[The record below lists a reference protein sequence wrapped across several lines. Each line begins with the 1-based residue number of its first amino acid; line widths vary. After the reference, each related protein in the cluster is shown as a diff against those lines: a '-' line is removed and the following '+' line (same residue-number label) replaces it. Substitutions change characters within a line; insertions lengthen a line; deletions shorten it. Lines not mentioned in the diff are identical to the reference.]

1 MVTTAALIVAAG
13 RGRRVGGPL
22 PKQYRTLQGRAVL
35 GHSVLRFAAH
45 PRIDRVRVVIDPA
58 DRPLYDDA
66 VRESAAAGKL
76 LAPVAGGASRQDSV
90 RLGLES
96 LAKAPP
102 DRVLIHDGARPL
114 VAAAVIDGTL
124 DALDAHDGAIAA
136 LAVSDSLKQAAP
148 GDALAVVTGSVPR
161 ENLWRAQTPQ
171 GFRYQAILDAHRAAA
186 GGALTDDTAAA
197 GGALTDAAAGGGVL
211 TDDAAVAAHAGL
223 TVALT
228 AGDEDN
234 LKITTEQDFSRA
246 ERIMAAQGARA
257 AAAETARETRVGMGF
272 DVHRFGPGD
281 HLMLGGVAVPHE
293 RGVIGHSDGDVV
305 LHAIVDALLGAIAA
319 GDIGTHFPPSDEAW
333 RDADSTRFVAHA
345 LALLEQRGGRLCH
358 VDVTLICQRPRIGP
372 HRPAMVARL
381 AAVLGLAPDR
391 VSLKATTT
399 EGLGFTGR
407 GEGIAA
413 QALATVRLPF
423 DGGSDGG

>member
-66 VRESAAAGKL
+66 VRESAAAGEL

-114 VAAAVIDGTL
+114 VAAAVIDGAL

-136 LAVSDSLKQAAP
+136 IAVSDSLKRAAP
-148 GDALAVVTGSVPR
+148 GGALAVVTGAVPR

-186 GGALTDDTAAA
+186 
-197 GGALTDAAAGGGVL
+197 GGVL

-246 ERIMAAQGARA
+246 ERIMAAQAERSLA
-257 AAAETARETRVGMGF
+257 ASVALETRVGMGF
-272 DVHRFGPGD
+272 DVHHFGPGD

-305 LHAIVDALLGAIAA
+305 LHAIVDALLGTIAA

-345 LALLEQRGGRLCH
+345 LALLEERGGRLCH

-423 DGGSDGG
+423 DGSSGGDGGSDGG